1 MPTTVIRGRYPPPK
15 KRCVNYQSLMRKIL
29 LFVATCVLCA
39 ACSECSLQPD
49 PPFVSDIVMPT
60 EVFDAGD
67 EVTVAAVGF
76 RADDAIFVRHI
87 DPSTQ
92 MQATLRAEITE
103 LTDNSVSF
111 IMPAGYAAGAIEV
124 LLFRG
129 DEPMVLGS
137 IEVSD
142 GRLPTKASLYGLG
155 RNEAGKFVIYDI
167 DTATGTVS
175 EKVVCPHALDGAVTR
190 PSTNRIFGTDRTD
203 EQTVISGYDFTMRR
217 HLAVECGE
225 EISNCIIGMFGA
237 TLLPLRME
245 DDMRIRLI
253 AANPTISR
261 SQPPQKRYLTGQN
274 IPDDVVAAEFAD
286 GRFIYHEKGALLTK
300 MSVTTADGRKY
311 TTLAALWIPFYVW
324 TLGEPADDTGDMLL
338 VSSPQTQYIVTVK
351 GERSIVCAVSVSET
365 TLQPTTG
372 VASGLIASKAI
383 SGAYDEATGGLFLLT
398 EADGTKTLG
407 KFTPA
412 DGRYKEICDVPNG
425 IVQILSVR

>member
-15 KRCVNYQSLMRKIL
+15 KRCANYQSLMKNIL
-29 LFVATCVLCA
+29 LFVAACALCV
-39 ACSECSLQPD
+39 ACSEGRLQPD

-76 RADDAIFVRHI
+76 MADDDIFVRHI

-92 MQATLRAEITE
+92 MQATLRAEITA
-103 LTDNSVSF
+103 LTDNSISF
-111 IMPAGYAAGAIEV
+111 IMPAGYAAGAVEV

-129 DEPMVLGS
+129 GEPMVLGS

-142 GRLPTKASLYGLG
+142 GSLPTEATLYGLG

-167 DTATGTVS
+167 DTATGAVS
-175 EKVVCPHALDGAVTR
+175 EKVVCPRALDGAVTW

-203 EQTVISGYDFTMRR
+203 GKTAIAGYDFTMRR
-217 HLAVECGE
+217 HLTVDCDAD
-225 EISNCIIGMFGA
+225 CIIGMFGK

-245 DDMRIRLI
+245 DDMRIGLI
-253 AANPTISR
+253 AANPAVSR
-261 SQPPQKRYLTGQN
+261 SLPPQKRYLTGLN

-286 GRFIYHEKGALLTK
+286 DRFVYLEKDMFLTK
-300 MSVTTADGRKY
+300 MSVATADGRKY
-311 TTLAALWIPFYVW
+311 TALATLRIPHLW
-324 TLGEPADDTGDMLL
+324 TLGEPADDDGDILL
-338 VSSPQTQYIVTVK
+338 VSSPQYIVTVK
-351 GERSIVCAVSVSET
+351 GEQSTVREVAVSET

-372 VASGLIASKAI
+372 AALGHVAGKAI
-383 SGAYDEATGGLFLLT
+383 SGTYNEATGGIFLLI

-407 KFTPA
+407 EFTPA
-412 DGRYKEICDVPNG
+412 DGSYKEICDVPNG
-425 IVQILSVR
+425 IGQILSVR

>member
-15 KRCVNYQSLMRKIL
+15 KRYANYQSLMKNIL
-29 LFVATCVLCA
+29 LFVAACALCA
-39 ACSECSLQPD
+39 ACSECRLPPD

-76 RADDAIFVRHI
+76 MADDAIFVRHI

-92 MQATLRAEITE
+92 MQATLRAEITG
-103 LTDNSVSF
+103 LTDNSISF
-111 IMPAGYAAGAIEV
+111 IMPAGYAAGAVEV

-129 DEPMVLGS
+129 GEPMVLGS

-142 GRLPTKASLYGLG
+142 GSLPTEASLYGLG

-175 EKVVCPHALDGAVTR
+175 ENIACPRALDGAVAW

-203 EQTVISGYDFTMRR
+203 GKTVIAGYDFTMRR
-217 HLAVECGE
+217 HLAVKCGE
-225 EISNCIIGMFGA
+225 EISDCIIGMFGP

-245 DDMRIRLI
+245 DDMRIKLI
-253 AANPTISR
+253 AANPAVSR
-261 SQPPQKRYLTGQN
+261 SLPPQKRYLTGLN
-274 IPDDVVAAEFAD
+274 IPDDVVAAEFAGD
-286 GRFIYHEKGALLTK
+286 SYVYLGKKGTFLTK

-311 TTLAALWIPFYVW
+311 TALAALCIPLYAW
-324 TLGEPADDTGDMLL
+324 TLGEPADDEDDILP
-338 VSSPQTQYIVTVK
+338 VSSPQYIVTVN
-351 GERSIVCAVSVSET
+351 GVQSTVREVAISET

-372 VASGLIASKAI
+372 AALGHVAGKAI
-383 SGAYDEATGGLFLLT
+383 SGAYNEATGGIFLLI
-398 EADGTKTLG
+398 EAGGTKTLG
-407 KFTPA
+407 EFTPA
-412 DGRYKEICDVPNG
+412 DGSYKEICDVPSG
-425 IVQILSVR
+425 IGQIMSVK